1 MSAPR
6 ASSGPAA
13 APGLARLRATEDR
26 SVTSGSQLTGQHRA
40 GRERAAE
47 ALPPCPQELLK
58 GQQTHAAHR
67 TLRLSR
73 ASLRLSKLF
82 LLKCHMAR
90 EVLLSSYSS
99 AGVTAPENER
109 AGEGLPLR
117 PPVPRF

>member
-13 APGLARLRATEDR
+13 VPGLARLRATEDR

-58 GQQTHAAHR
+58 GQQTHA
-67 TLRLSR
+67 LSR